1 MFQFVLKTKLMKK
14 IILYTITNLLFGLAH
29 AQMSGINDDANQLL
43 IADLTSHGS
52 SNGVT
57 IVDQQTDND
66 KNDAT
71 DGSNEYRTGL
81 YSDNNIEKGAQL
93 QIDSRTKG
101 LLIPRVT
108 NKDNLDN
115 FSDGKDKK
123 GMIVYDNTTN
133 AFYFYNGSSWVIIN

>member
-1 MFQFVLKTKLMKK
+1 MKK
-14 IILYTITNLLFGLAH
+14 IILYTITSLLFGLTH
-29 AQMSGINDDANQLL
+29 AQMSGINDNANQLL

-81 YSDNNIEKGAQL
+81 YSDNNIETGAQL
-93 QIDSRTKG
+93 QIDSTTKG

-133 AFYFYNGSSWVIIN
+133 AFYFYNGSSWIIIN